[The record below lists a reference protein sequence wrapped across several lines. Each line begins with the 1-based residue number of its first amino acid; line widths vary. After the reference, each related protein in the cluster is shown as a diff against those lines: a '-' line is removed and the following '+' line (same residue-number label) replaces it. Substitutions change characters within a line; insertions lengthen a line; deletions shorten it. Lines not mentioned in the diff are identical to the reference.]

1 MKGYMELLVAAAIL
15 ALTTA
20 VATDA
25 LALPYAMTSSPYAT
39 VVLVIAA
46 LGAFSAS
53 PSVGLSLF
61 LLTAVLFFKRNVH
74 ATMSSVYG
82 ESSIRTQPHAPAAPY
97 EFQAS
102 NPRNYEEFAETAPS
116 NPMVGPLKEGFEPAA
131 YGDEAGAPVE
141 GQFPKEKERP
151 EGEPKPTDYVYRPA
165 ADMGSNEFE
174 RYGPDMDE
182 KITSFE
188 YTA

>member
-1 MKGYMELLVAAAIL
+1 MELLVAAAIL

-20 VATDA
+20 VATDSF
-25 LALPYAMTSSPYAT
+25 ALPYAATSSPYAT
-39 VVLVIAA
+39 VLLVIAA

-53 PSVGLSLF
+53 PTVGLSLF

-74 ATMSSVYG
+74 TTMNSVYG
-82 ESSIRTQPHAPAAPY
+82 ETSIRTQPHATAAPY
-97 EFQAS
+97 ESQS
-102 NPRNYEEFAETAPS
+102 SGPRNYEEFAETAPT
-116 NPMVGPLKEGFEPAA
+116 NPMIGPIKEGFEPAA
-131 YGDEAGAPVE
+131 YGDEAGAPVD

-151 EGEPKPTDYVYRPA
+151 EGEPQAIDYVYRPA

-182 KITSFE
+182 KITAFE